1 MQTPRVLLP
10 GVLMSYFML
19 DEGVCTDM
27 TEFAQSHSLLT
38 MFFLRFMF
46 YSGCHAKSKFTVA
59 SISIS
64 CWVIFL
70 TWMELVG
77 L

>member
-1 MQTPRVLLP
+1 MELCVQTPHVLLP

-38 MFFLRFMF
+38 VFFLRFMF
-46 YSGCHAKSKFTVA
+46 
-59 SISIS
+59 
-64 CWVIFL
+64 
-70 TWMELVG
+70 
-77 L
+77 